1 MHSISKCRNGS
12 DKKDCITS
20 ITSCGKPS
28 EMLGRGESVM
38 NGTGPYVMKP
48 SMKDEMEKGKTEM
61 KKHIR
66 RIIIVSAIILS
77 AALPGLKKLQ
87 PLEQKGVKLTKCTDG
102 DTAHFMIDGQ
112 DTTVRF
118 LAIDTPETKKPNTP
132 VQPYGKEA
140 SRYTCDA
147 LSSAKEIR
155 LEYEKEKTDMYGRNL
170 AWVFVDDKLLQEQLI
185 RKGYAK
191 VAYLYDE
198 YTYTDRLQKAEKEA
212 KAQEL
217 GLWDKE

>member
-1 MHSISKCRNGS
+1 
-12 DKKDCITS
+12 
-20 ITSCGKPS
+20 
-28 EMLGRGESVM
+28 
-38 NGTGPYVMKP
+38 
-48 SMKDEMEKGKTEM
+48 M

-66 RIIIVSAIILS
+66 RIIIASAIILS

-87 PLEQKGVKLTKCTDG
+87 PLEQEGVKLTKCIDG

-118 LAIDTPETKKPNTP
+118 LAIDTPATKTPNTP

-155 LEYEKEKTDMYGRNL
+155 LEYEKEKDDKYGRCL
-170 AWVFVDDKLLQEQLI
+170 AWVFVDDELLQEQLI
-185 RKGYAK
+185 QKGYAK
-191 VAYLYDE
+191 VAYLYGDYK
-198 YTYTDRLQKAEKEA
+198 YTGRLQEAEKKAKAER
-212 KAQEL
+212 L
-217 GLWDKE
+217 GIWSLK

>member
-1 MHSISKCRNGS
+1 M
-12 DKKDCITS
+12 
-20 ITSCGKPS
+20 
-28 EMLGRGESVM
+28 
-38 NGTGPYVMKP
+38 
-48 SMKDEMEKGKTEM
+48 M
-61 KKHIR
+61 KKIR
-66 RIIIVSAIILS
+66 HIIIVSAIILS

-87 PLEQKGVKLTKCTDG
+87 PLEQEGVKLTKCIDG

-147 LSSAKEIR
+147 LSRAKEIR
-155 LEYEKEKTDMYGRNL
+155 LEYEKEKDDKYGRCL
-170 AWVFVDDKLLQEQLI
+170 AWVFVDDELLQEKLI

-198 YTYTDRLQKAEKEA
+198 YTYTGRLQKAEKEA
-212 KAQEL
+212 KEREL

>member
-1 MHSISKCRNGS
+1 
-12 DKKDCITS
+12 D
-20 ITSCGKPS
+20 
-28 EMLGRGESVM
+28 GR
-38 NGTGPYVMKP
+38 
-48 SMKDEMEKGKTEM
+48 
-61 KKHIR
+61 
-66 RIIIVSAIILS
+66 
-77 AALPGLKKLQ
+77 
-87 PLEQKGVKLTKCTDG
+87 
-102 DTAHFMIDGQ
+102 

-140 SRYTCDA
+140 SQYTCDA

-155 LEYEKEKTDMYGRNL
+155 LEYEKEKTDKYGRCL
-170 AWVFVDDKLLQEQLI
+170 AWVFVDDELLQEKLI

-198 YTYTDRLQKAEKEA
+198 YTYTGRLQKAEKEA
-212 KAQEL
+212 KEREL

>member
-1 MHSISKCRNGS
+1 
-12 DKKDCITS
+12 
-20 ITSCGKPS
+20 
-28 EMLGRGESVM
+28 
-38 NGTGPYVMKP
+38 
-48 SMKDEMEKGKTEM
+48 M
-61 KKHIR
+61 KKIR
-66 RIIIVSAIILS
+66 RIIIVSAIALS

-87 PLEQKGVKLTKCTDG
+87 PLEQEGVKLIKCTDG
-102 DTAHFMIDGQ
+102 DTAHFKIDGQ

-132 VQPYGKEA
+132 VQPYGEEA

-155 LEYEKEKTDMYGRNL
+155 LEYEKEKTDKYGRNL

-185 RKGYAK
+185 QKGYAK
-191 VAYLYDE
+191 VAYLYSDYK
-198 YTYTDRLQKAEKEA
+198 YTGRLQKAEKEA

>member
-1 MHSISKCRNGS
+1 
-12 DKKDCITS
+12 
-20 ITSCGKPS
+20 
-28 EMLGRGESVM
+28 
-38 NGTGPYVMKP
+38 
-48 SMKDEMEKGKTEM
+48 M

-155 LEYEKEKTDMYGRNL
+155 LEYEKEKTDKYGRNL

-217 GLWDKE
+217 GLWNKE

>member
-1 MHSISKCRNGS
+1 M
-12 DKKDCITS
+12 S

-28 EMLGRGESVM
+28 KMLGRGESVM
-38 NGTGPYVMKP
+38 NRTGPYVMKP
-48 SMKDEMEKGKTEM
+48 SMKDEMETEER

-155 LEYEKEKTDMYGRNL
+155 LEYEKEKTDKYGRNL

>member
-1 MHSISKCRNGS
+1 
-12 DKKDCITS
+12 
-20 ITSCGKPS
+20 
-28 EMLGRGESVM
+28 
-38 NGTGPYVMKP
+38 
-48 SMKDEMEKGKTEM
+48 M

-66 RIIIVSAIILS
+66 RIIIASAIILS

-87 PLEQKGVKLTKCTDG
+87 PLEQEGVKLTKCTDG

-155 LEYEKEKTDMYGRNL
+155 LEYEKEKDDKYGRCL
-170 AWVFVDDKLLQEQLI
+170 AWVFVDDELLQEQLI
-185 RKGYAK
+185 QKGYAK
-191 VAYLYDE
+191 VAYLYGDYK
-198 YTYTDRLQKAEKEA
+198 YTGRLQEAEKKAKAER
-212 KAQEL
+212 L
-217 GLWDKE
+217 GIWSLK

>member
-1 MHSISKCRNGS
+1 
-12 DKKDCITS
+12 
-20 ITSCGKPS
+20 
-28 EMLGRGESVM
+28 
-38 NGTGPYVMKP
+38 
-48 SMKDEMEKGKTEM
+48 M

-140 SRYTCDA
+140 SRYTCLLYTSDA
-147 LSSAKEIR
+147 A
-155 LEYEKEKTDMYGRNL
+155 
-170 AWVFVDDKLLQEQLI
+170 
-185 RKGYAK
+185 
-191 VAYLYDE
+191 DE
-198 YTYTDRLQKAEKEA
+198 
-212 KAQEL
+212 
-217 GLWDKE
+217 